1 MKIYNKFNWLGFLVT
16 LLAYSASQNCFSQ
29 QILWANKNNLDKKT
43 DFTKVIGQNKFG
55 VYVLKHRNSSF
66 RRYFILEYFDKRMN
80 LLKSKTF
87 KIPNSEL
94 EKIVVTPYNI
104 IAFSKEYSKGNL
116 SRLFY
121 QTIDSNFNISEAS
134 TIVNFTNPE
143 LEMSDL
149 RIEYNSN
156 KDKFLVWYLSGEN
169 ETTNLISFILQN
181 KQIKSNPIPSIQSKI
196 ENLFIGDALIDDSGN
211 LYLIY
216 SKSEKFK
223 SKLAADF
230 EHRLL
235 AYNISSNSKIDI
247 GLNDENTFFSGY
259 KLTYNKPLME
269 VNAFGLT
276 GVTDE
281 DENKGYFSIKISCL
295 NFAIKSKLNND
306 FDRKLVS
313 QVLGLK
319 NEQKGEQ
326 LNKFKI
332 KKLIPKLDGGMLA
345 ICERMFITTQSDIFY
360 VNGIPQSTYARIFNN
375 DEVLVLDLDS
385 NGNTNWFDIVNKNQ
399 SSIND
404 GGYYNGIVIMVNDA
418 EINILY
424 NDRLS
429 ANADIIQ
436 ISYNSNG
443 EHSKKILLNN
453 DQFYALLIPS
463 EYNQVTANS
472 IVLPINQNRDFTFI
486 KLLY

>member
-1 MKIYNKFNWLGFLVT
+1 VKIYNKFNWLGFLVT